1 MPGASVSA
9 SKPLVSIVWYGK
21 NRMQT
26 VEREVDGLLRQT
38 SVNVRL
44 VVEDGGSTDGTLD
57 WFRRRAGQD
66 KRIDIASTDTSSPG
80 DALLR
85 ALRRCTGDY
94 ITICPRQASLIP
106 DALDFAVQELERS
119 PDAGAMACRGLLVD
133 ADRAPAP
140 VAFDLVMALFTSLR
154 IAPSGGVI
162 RRAALIESG
171 LMRDD
176 WRPGCVVLDLWC
188 RLAMDHD
195 VSVTDRLIVDG
206 KAGREA
212 DDFAVDARAVVEDRL
227 SYVEALF
234 GADNFFSDAWDP
246 ALQYECMANQLAIL
260 GEEFRGTDLRAIDR
274 RSHTLARKFYSLL
287 RHDERAM
294 RSLRRWRRMWRLS
307 GPLEALAERAWA
319 SANPVAAAARVLGV
333 GIAFQPVFRTLL
345 RVRSR
350 KQPSGLP
357 VLFADLYAKQAERY
371 TAHGQLVTAMRNWR
385 LAEALGDPMKD
396 GMALQT
402 ELKRPGVTEAGL
414 AEVHRQ
420 WVARHVG
427 RVSEGALA
435 DAPRWD
441 GTRRIRIG
449 YHCAFMHLD
458 TIRYMMGRV
467 LQAHDRAR
475 FEIYAYSPFPLPPD
489 IAQGFDVVRDT
500 SATRDDPGA
509 VSFHAEFM
517 ISHDAFRR
525 QVRADGID
533 VLVELTGFSPG
544 HRFQAM
550 ADRCAPVQVSFLN
563 HTASSQVPN
572 VDYIIAD
579 EICLPEAA
587 GFQAHYSEAIYRLPG
602 CFFCFDYRGSQ
613 YPPLAEPP
621 SLTRGYITFGCFG
634 FGGKLNTDLIRLWAD
649 LLHAIPSAR
658 LHIQNVQIAN
668 ERSRR
673 FVVERFRR
681 LGIEPD
687 RLTLAVGVDR
697 RALLDVYAGIDI
709 MLDTWP
715 YCGGNSTAEALW
727 HGVPVITLTG
737 DRFGSRY
744 GASLLAAAGCPDLV
758 AESPEQYV
766 TIAKRLAADPA
777 RLADLRRR
785 LRDLSIEHGLGDSAG
800 FARRLEN
807 AYVDMLTRV
816 GDGGPASGG
825 TRSREHVHD

>member
-1 MPGASVSA
+1 MQSVE
-9 SKPLVSIVWYGK
+9 
-21 NRMQT
+21 Q
-26 VEREVDGLLRQT
+26 EVGGLLQQET
-38 SVNVRL
+38 LDVEL

-57 WFRRRAGQD
+57 WFQRRARQD
-66 KRIDIASTDTSSPG
+66 KRIDVASNETASPG

-94 ITICPRQASLIP
+94 IAICPRQASLI
-106 DALDFAVQELERS
+106 AETLEVAVQALEAS
-119 PDAGAMACRGLLVD
+119 PDAGAMACRGLLLD
-133 ADRAPAP
+133 ADRNPAP
-140 VAFDLVMALFTSLR
+140 VAFDLLMALFTPLR
-154 IAPSGGVI
+154 LVPSGGVI

-176 WRPGCVVLDLWC
+176 WRAGCLALDLWC
-188 RLAMDHD
+188 RLVMDHD
-195 VSVTDRLIVDG
+195 VLVTDRAIVDG
-206 KAGREA
+206 RAGAEA
-212 DDFAVDARAVVEDRL
+212 DDFAIDVDRVVEDRL
-227 SYVEALF
+227 GYVEALF
-234 GADNFFSDAWDP
+234 GTDNFFGDARDP

-260 GEEFRGTDLRAIDR
+260 GEEFHGADVRAIER
-274 RSHTLARKFYSLL
+274 RSHHLARKFFSL
-287 RHDERAM
+287 RWDKRAL
-294 RSLRRWRRMWRLS
+294 RSLGRLRRMWKLS
-307 GPLEALAERAWA
+307 APLEALARRLCKPAPSV
-319 SANPVAAAARVLGV
+319 SAVAVVLGL
-333 GIAFQPVFRTLL
+333 GIVFQPVIRTLL
-345 RVRSR
+345 LLRSR
-350 KQPSGLP
+350 KLSGDDLSA
-357 VLFADLYAKQAERY
+357 LFADLYAKQAERY
-371 TAHGQLVTAMRNWR
+371 TAHGQLVMAMQNWR
-385 LAEALGDPMKD
+385 RAEALGDAMKD
-396 GMALQT
+396 SMALQT
-402 ELKRPGVTEAGL
+402 ELKRPGVTEASL
-414 AEVHRQ
+414 AETHKR
-420 WVARHVG
+420 WVARHVT
-427 RVSEGALA
+427 RVSDGAPAGL
-435 DAPRWD
+435 PRWD
-441 GTRRIRIG
+441 GQRRIRIG

-489 IAQGFDVVRDT
+489 IARGFDVIRDT
-500 SATRDDPGA
+500 SATRDTPEA
-509 VSFHAEFM
+509 VSFHDEFM

-525 QVRADGID
+525 QVGADGID

-550 ADRCAPVQVSFLN
+550 AQRCAPVQVSFLN

-613 YPPLAEPP
+613 YPPLAAPP
-621 SLTRGYITFGCFG
+621 SLTRGYVTFGCFG
-634 FGGKLNTDLIRLWAD
+634 FGGKLNTDLLRLWAD

-673 FVVERFRR
+673 FLIGRFRR
-681 LGIEPD
+681 LGIEAD

-697 RALLDVYAGIDI
+697 RALLDVYAKIDI

-727 HGVPVITLTG
+727 HGVPVITLKG

-744 GASLLAAAGCPDLV
+744 GASLLAAAGCADL
-758 AESPEQYV
+758 AADSPGQYIA
-766 TIAKRLAADPA
+766 IAKRLAGDPA

-785 LRDLSIEHGLGDSAG
+785 LRDLSIEHGLGDSVG
-800 FARRLEN
+800 FARRLEQ
-807 AYVDMLTRV
+807 AYVDMLARV
-816 GDGGPASGG
+816 GPGGVATGSAP
-825 TRSREHVHD
+825 RSWERVHD